1 MKTLSRLSLVVT
13 ASAVNRNLQLASHPA
28 MARQFQQNYT
38 LLGYVTEIYPEDGCF
53 KIRVRSGDDFYCY
66 PNSEVWYRP
75 LPNLFGSY
83 DRYGSIENDDG
94 SIAAKIRKY
103 IAVGARVLVEGIY
116 HRNGMSGRVDI
127 RTVYLLYSQ
136 DGKKISDSK
145 GPYMFEEPLWWVNM
159 ITAQGNTW
167 FNNFFSDG
175 VIDFT
180 KYRTDLN
187 ELYQP
192 KGPNQECAVMSRL
205 LYGFAVTYQLTG
217 KQKYLDALRAGVE
230 YQRNTFRIVM
240 PDGKSVLWAA
250 YYDGTNIHLPSKDGD
265 DAGTIPLYE
274 QIYSLAGITM
284 YYRITG
290 DVDALKDIM
299 DTIDAFDV
307 YFLDKGKD
315 GSYFSHLDPDTLS
328 PNSEALG
335 INQSKKNW
343 NSVGDHVPAYLINLI
358 CALSG
363 RDEYEEESIRLHKM
377 LLDIT
382 DDICTHFPANDGS
395 PLVYERFLR
404 DWTPDLTYSWQQD
417 RGIIGHNLKIAWN
430 LTRVAFYLDTKG
442 NDKLYPKDTDT
453 KRRRVSDKCYA
464 LAKELADAMD
474 ELGGVDRFRGGCYDA
489 VERHPK
495 NGYNLQFT
503 WFNTKDFWQQEQGIL
518 AYLIQMRTAKTFE
531 QQKKIRELAAS
542 MSAFYCAY
550 FVDLDRGG
558 IYFRTNDIGTPVMT
572 GIYADKGGHAKS
584 GYHIFELCYLAH
596 LYTLLY
602 NNPDAPITLYFS
614 PEVPPGGKLSISV
627 SPDFFADDSVDFQ
640 KSKAIIT
647 GKGLEKPII
656 EPLTN
661 FSLKVIL
668 PKHMEGNHV
677 NIQITLT
684 IVNHLL
690 PSPPAPSIPKRNPKK
705 FAVIVESHFDETEIR
720 SLEKRL
726 PLEGYEMELVSYLW
740 DQKFMEFQGNEHYD
754 PIRVYTDIGTV
765 MENLDDYA
773 CFFFVGGYCTDRLR
787 YQPDPKKG
795 QPNNSPVVQLV
806 RKLAEKQ
813 KTTATICHSLW
824 AFVCAPEVI
833 KDKKVTCASNII
845 DDVINA
851 GGLIQY
857 KESGVGLVNTYTDG
871 WLLTGQHPAVMD
883 EFLDV
888 IFAHLESN
896 K

>member
-1 MKTLSRLSLVVT
+1 
-13 ASAVNRNLQLASHPA
+13 

-38 LLGYVTEIYPEDGCF
+38 LLGYVTELYPDEGCF

-66 PNSEVWYRP
+66 PNTEVWYRP

-83 DRYGSIENDDG
+83 DSYGAIENDDG
-94 SIAAKIRKY
+94 SVSAKIRKY
-103 IAVGARVLVEGIY
+103 IAVGVRVLVEGIY
-116 HRNGMSGRVDI
+116 HRDAMSARVEV

-136 DGKKISDSK
+136 NGKKISESK
-145 GPYMFEEPLWWVNM
+145 GPYMFEEPTWWVNM
-159 ITAQGNTW
+159 ISAQGNTW
-167 FNNFFSDG
+167 FNNFFADG

-205 LYGFAVTYQLTG
+205 LYGYSVTYQLTG

-230 YQRNTFRIVM
+230 YQRNTFRVVM
-240 PDGKSVLWAA
+240 PDGKSVLWAS

-299 DTIDAFDV
+299 ATVDAFDI
-307 YFLDKGKD
+307 YFLDKGEH
-315 GSYFSHLDPDTLS
+315 GSYYSHLDPGTFL
-328 PNSEALG
+328 PHSESLG
-335 INQSKKNW
+335 INRSKKNW

-363 RDEYEEESIRLHKM
+363 REEYNEEVLRLHKM

-382 DDICTHFPANDGS
+382 DDICTHFPATDKS
-395 PLVYERFLR
+395 PLVYERFHH

-442 NDKLYPKDTDT
+442 KDKLYPRGTEKKRKDLQDQ
-453 KRRRVSDKCYA
+453 CYA
-464 LAKELADAMD
+464 IARHLAVTMD
-474 ELGGVDRFRGGCYDA
+474 TLGGVDHFRGGCYDA
-489 VERHPK
+489 VERHPT
-495 NGYNLQFT
+495 NGYNHMFT

-518 AYLIQMRTAKTFE
+518 AYLIQMRTTKTYE
-531 QQKKIRELAAS
+531 ELQDARDLAAS

-558 IYFRTNDIGTPVMT
+558 IFFRTTDIGTPVMK

-602 NNPDAPITLYFS
+602 NNPETPIILHFAPL
-614 PEVPPGGKLSISV
+614 VPPEGKLSISV
-627 SPDFFADDSVDFQ
+627 CPDFLADNSIDLR

-647 GKGLEKPII
+647 GKGLDKPIV
-656 EPLTN
+656 ESLN
-661 FSLKVIL
+661 DFNLKVNL
-668 PKHMEGNHV
+668 PKHMEGNQV
-677 NIQITLT
+677 NIQINLS
-684 IVNHLL
+684 VRNHLIPPPKTPIISKPK
-690 PSPPAPSIPKRNPKK
+690 PSK
-705 FAVIVESHFDETEIR
+705 FAVIVESHFDEAEIR
-720 SLEKRL
+720 VLEKRL
-726 PLEGYEMELVSYLW
+726 PPKGYEMELVSYLW
-740 DQKFMEFQGNEHYD
+740 NQEYLEFQGNDHND
-754 PIRVYTDIGTV
+754 PIRVYTDISTV
-765 MENLDDYA
+765 MKNLDDYA
-773 CFFFVGGYCTDRLR
+773 CFFFVGGYCMDRLR
-787 YQPDPKKG
+787 YQQDPKQG
-795 QPNNSPVVQLV
+795 EPNNSPVVQLV
-806 RKLAEKQ
+806 RKLAKEQ
-813 KTTATICHSLW
+813 KTAAAICHGLW
-824 AFVCAPEVI
+824 AFVCAPEVM
-833 KDKKVTCASNII
+833 KGKKVTCASNIM

-851 GGLIQY
+851 GGMIQY
-857 KESGVGLVNTYTDG
+857 KEGGVGLVNTYVDG
-871 WLLTGQHPAVMD
+871 WLLTGQHRDVMD

-888 IFAHLESN
+888 IFDYLEKQS
-896 K
+896 

>member
-1 MKTLSRLSLVVT
+1 
-13 ASAVNRNLQLASHPA
+13 

-38 LLGYVTEIYPEDGCF
+38 LLGYVTELYPDEGCF

-94 SIAAKIRKY
+94 SISAKIRKY
-103 IAVGARVLVEGIY
+103 IAIGARVLVEGIF

-136 DGKKISDSK
+136 DGRKISESK

-159 ITAQGNTW
+159 MTAQGNTW
-167 FNNFFSDG
+167 YNNFFADG

-205 LYGFAVTYQLTG
+205 LYGYAVTYQLTG
-217 KQKYLDALRAGVE
+217 KQKYLDALRVGVE
-230 YQRNTFRIVM
+230 HQRNTFRIVM
-240 PDGKSVLWAA
+240 PDGKSIMWAS
-250 YYDGTNIHLPSKDGD
+250 YYDGTNVHLPSKDGD

-299 DTIDAFDV
+299 ATIDAFDN
-307 YFLDKGKD
+307 YFLDKGEY
-315 GSYFSHLDPDTLS
+315 GGYFSHLDPDTLS
-328 PNSEALG
+328 PNSESLG

-363 RDEYEEESIRLHKM
+363 RDEYTEESLRLHKM

-382 DDICTHFPANDGS
+382 DDICTHFPATDGS

-442 NDKLYPKDTDT
+442 KDKLYPKNTT
-453 KRRRVSDKCYA
+453 ERRKRIHDQCYA
-464 LAKELADAMD
+464 IARQLATTMD
-474 ELGGVDRFRGGCYDA
+474 ELGGVDQFRGGCYDA
-489 VERHPK
+489 VERHPT
-495 NGYNLQFT
+495 NGYNLMFT

-518 AYLIQMRTAKTFE
+518 AYLIQMRTTETYKQLQE
-531 QQKKIRELAAS
+531 MRELAAS

-558 IYFRTNDIGTPVMT
+558 IHFRCNDIGTPVMT
-572 GIYADKGGHAKS
+572 GMYADKGGHAKS

-596 LYTLLY
+596 IYTLLY
-602 NNPDAPITLYFS
+602 NNPQSPLILHFAPI
-614 PEVPPGGKLSISV
+614 VPPEGKLSISV
-627 SPDFFADDSVDFQ
+627 SPDFFADDSINFTTSQ
-640 KSKAIIT
+640 AIIT
-647 GKGLEKPII
+647 GKGLEKPITI
-656 EPLTN
+656 PLSD
-661 FSLKVIL
+661 FSLNIVL

-677 NIQITLT
+677 NIQINMS
-684 IVNHLL
+684 VVDHLIPP
-690 PSPPAPSIPKRNPKK
+690 PSAPSIPTRNPSK
-705 FAVIVESHFDETEIR
+705 FAVIIESHFDEKEIR
-720 SLEKRL
+720 SLERRL
-726 PLEGYEMELVSYLW
+726 PPQGYEMQLVSFLWGSEYL
-740 DQKFMEFQGNEHYD
+740 EFQGNEHYD
-754 PIRVYTDIGTV
+754 PIRVYTDISTV
-765 MENLDDYA
+765 MENLDNYA
-773 CFFFVGGYCTDRLR
+773 CVFFVGGYCMDRLR
-787 YQPDPKKG
+787 YQESPKQG
-795 QPNNSPVVQLV
+795 EPNTSLVVQLV
-806 RKLAEKQ
+806 RKLALKQ
-813 KTTATICHSLW
+813 KTTAVICHGLW
-824 AFVCAPEVI
+824 AFVCAPEVM
-833 KDKKVTCASNII
+833 KDKKVTCASNIM

-851 GGLIQY
+851 GGLMQY
-857 KESGVGLVNTYTDG
+857 NEDGVGLVKTYTDG
-871 WLLTGQHPAVMD
+871 WLLTAQHGDLID

-888 IFAHLESN
+888 IFEYLDN
-896 K
+896 NP